1 MVFKLR
7 RGFFL
12 SFSLSDTPHYEN
24 VPFEVPEGWMWT
36 TLGVIGTWQSG
47 GTPSRSN
54 KSYYGGNIP
63 WLKTGDLNDGYIT
76 HIPEFIT
83 EEAVVNSSAKLNPVG
98 SVLIAMYGATIGKLG
113 ILTFPATTNQAC
125 CACIEYDAIDPMFL
139 FYFLLSQR
147 TAFIAK
153 GGGGAQPNISKEI
166 IVKTYI
172 PLPPFLEQQRIVA
185 EIERW
190 FSLIDIIENGKNDL
204 QNIIKQTKNKI
215 LDLAIHGKLVSQD
228 PNDEPAIELLK
239 RINPGF
245 TPCDNGHYTNLP
257 KGWAICKLSDLCRI
271 ENGFAFSSNDYKSQ
285 GIPLVRISNITHNTT
300 FITDCVYV
308 EGITDNKFK
317 ISKGDLLIAMS
328 GATTGKMGVYLFDEI
343 AYLNQRVGNIKI
355 LNKSSLFPDYRN
367 IYMQSKVD
375 EILKIAYGGAQPN
388 ISASVIGNFDFPLPP
403 YKEQIRIV
411 ETVQKIFDQLDTI
424 TESL

>member
-285 GIPLVRISNITHNTT
+285 GIPLVRISNITHNTID
-300 FITDCVYV
+300 ITDCVYV

-328 GATTGKMGVYLFDEI
+328 GATTGKWEYICLM
-343 AYLNQRVGNIKI
+343 K
-355 LNKSSLFPDYRN
+355 
-367 IYMQSKVD
+367 
-375 EILKIAYGGAQPN
+375 
-388 ISASVIGNFDFPLPP
+388 
-403 YKEQIRIV
+403 
-411 ETVQKIFDQLDTI
+411 
-424 TESL
+424 

>member
-1 MVFKLR
+1 MVEEELYR
-7 RGFFL
+7 
-12 SFSLSDTPHYEN
+12 PHIRSN
-24 VPFEVPEGWMWT
+24 GVLGQICLCQIIFEFCYHT
-36 TLGVIGTWQSG
+36 TLNQ
-47 GTPSRSN
+47 N
-54 KSYYGGNIP
+54 EYGNNI
-63 WLKTGDLNDGYIT
+63 K
-76 HIPEFIT
+76 
-83 EEAVVNSSAKLNPVG
+83 V
-98 SVLIAMYGATIGKLG
+98 
-113 ILTFPATTNQAC
+113 
-125 CACIEYDAIDPMFL
+125 
-139 FYFLLSQR
+139 
-147 TAFIAK
+147 
-153 GGGGAQPNISKEI
+153 
-166 IVKTYI
+166 
-172 PLPPFLEQQRIVA
+172 RI
-185 EIERW
+185 
-190 FSLIDIIENGKNDL
+190 
-204 QNIIKQTKNKI
+204 
-215 LDLAIHGKLVSQD
+215 
-228 PNDEPAIELLK
+228 
-239 RINPGF
+239 
-245 TPCDNGHYTNLP
+245 GHYTNLP

-285 GIPLVRISNITHNTT
+285 GIPLVRISNITHNTID
-300 FITDCVYV
+300 ITDCVYV

-411 ETVQKIFDQLDTI
+411 ETVQRIFDQLDTI

>member
-98 SVLIAMYGATIGKLG
+98 SVLIAMYGATIGKRG
-113 ILTFPATTNQAC
+113 ILTFPATANQAC
-125 CACIEYDAIDPMFL
+125 CAWIEEDAIDPMFL

-285 GIPLVRISNITHNTT
+285 GIPLVRISNITHNTID
-300 FITDCVYV
+300 ITDCVYV

-411 ETVQKIFDQLDTI
+411 ETVQRIFDQLDTI